1 MSKKF
6 NPYLQSAILEV
17 VDNQLEGND
26 PPETRQ
32 TYERL
37 LREGHSE
44 DEAKKLIGTVIA
56 AEMFWIMKQKKPF
69 DQDRFVKAL
78 SRLPE
83 IPE

>member
-1 MSKKF
+1 MTKKF

-17 VDNQLEGND
+17 VENQLKAND

-44 DEAKKLIGTVIA
+44 GDAKKLIGTVVV
-56 AEMFWIMKQKKPF
+56 AEMFSIMKQGKPF

-78 SRLPE
+78 ARLPE

>member
-1 MSKKF
+1 MAKKF
-6 NPYLQSAILEV
+6 NPYLQSAVLEV
-17 VDNQLEGND
+17 VENQLEGND

-44 DEAKKLIGTVIA
+44 DEAKKLIGAVVA
-56 AEMFWIMKQKKPF
+56 AELFWIMKQGKPF

-78 SRLPE
+78 ARLPE

>member
-17 VDNQLEGND
+17 VENQLESND

-44 DEAKKLIGTVIA
+44 DEAKKLIGAVVA
-56 AEMFWIMKQKKPF
+56 AEMFWIMKQEKPF

-78 SRLPE
+78 ARLPE